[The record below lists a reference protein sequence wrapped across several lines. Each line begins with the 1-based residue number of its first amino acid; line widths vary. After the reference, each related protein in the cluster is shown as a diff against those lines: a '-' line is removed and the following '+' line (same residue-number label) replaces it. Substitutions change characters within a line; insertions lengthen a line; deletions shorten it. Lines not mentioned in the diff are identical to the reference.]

1 MFSRPRRPLSIS
13 FPIFT
18 FLLILF
24 VNTSGFAASAPTF
37 DLPTDRN
44 NILLAKLKG
53 KVVYLD
59 FWASWCGPCRKS
71 FPWMEELQ
79 SRYRDDG
86 LVVVAINL
94 DKNKDKA
101 EEFLR
106 RFSSDFVVAFDPD
119 GKIAEKYK
127 VMGMPSTYLID
138 RNGQI
143 SFSHVGFR
151 QSDTDKLE
159 TRVRKLLKQ

>member
-1 MFSRPRRPLSIS
+1 MSSRLRRDLSVSVSIIS
-13 FPIFT
+13 V
-18 FLLILF
+18 LLILS
-24 VNTSGFAASAPTF
+24 VSTSSLAASAPSF
-37 DLPTDRN
+37 DLPTDRTN
-44 NILLAKLKG
+44 VSLAKLKG

-106 RFSSDFVVAFDPD
+106 RFASDFVVAFDPD

-138 RNGQI
+138 RKGQI
-143 SFSHVGFR
+143 TFSHIGFR
-151 QSDTDKLE
+151 PSDTDNLE